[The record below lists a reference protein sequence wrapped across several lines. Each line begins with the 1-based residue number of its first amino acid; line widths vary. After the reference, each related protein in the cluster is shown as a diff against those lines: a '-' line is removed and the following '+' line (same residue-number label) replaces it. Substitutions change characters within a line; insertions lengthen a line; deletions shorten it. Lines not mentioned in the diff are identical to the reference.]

1 MSGKLDHVSKSWNN
15 TERSARNASPPRSAI
30 GRVPYA
36 PKPPAAFTKSWNRPR
51 PNPSARFKPISGP
64 PHRRSCWPSR
74 RYVAVP
80 CTATLSTA
88 PPSRGRSR
96 LKTRTATRIY
106 FIYSAV
112 RHLSNQM
119 AVLPGAVA
127 GRRFP
132 HGRAEL
138 GRLREGRHPRGP
150 DRRGRG
156 LPQSTEARL
165 PAAHRLRRARREDLE
180 RADHAVLRQGRSR
193 GEARPGGGEL
203 STAPDREFLLGS
215 PDARC
220 GAGRRGHRAGAP
232 GARRAPGEPNRLARS
247 EEHTSELQSRLH
259 LVCRLLLEKK
269 KRSATPG
276 HLLAPRN
283 ILPADRSPFV

>member
-74 RYVAVP
+74 RDVAVP

-88 PPSRGRSR
+88 PTSRVRSP

-112 RHLSNQM
+112 RHFSPRQIANFFSE
-119 AVLPGAVA
+119 VLT
-127 GRRFP
+127 
-132 HGRAEL
+132 L
-138 GRLREGRHPRGP
+138 GVVLGDGDIVLVHP
-150 DRRGRG
+150 
-156 LPQSTEARL
+156 
-165 PAAHRLRRARREDLE
+165 E
-180 RADHAVLRQGRSR
+180 RDV
-193 GEARPGGGEL
+193 P
-203 STAPDREFLLGS
+203 LGS
-215 PDARC
+215 RIA
-220 GAGRRGHRAGAP
+220 
-232 GARRAPGEPNRLARS
+232 
-247 EEHTSELQSRLH
+247 
-259 LVCRLLLEKK
+259 
-269 KRSATPG
+269 
-276 HLLAPRN
+276 
-283 ILPADRSPFV
+283 

>member
-15 TERSARNASPPRSAI
+15 TERSARKASPPCSAI
-30 GRVPYA
+30 GSVAYA

-74 RYVAVP
+74 RDVAAP
-80 CTATLSTA
+80 CTATPSTA
-88 PPSRGRSR
+88 PASRVRSP

-106 FIYSAV
+106 FIYRAV
-112 RHLSNQM
+112 RPLSNRM
-119 AVLPGAVA
+119 AMLPGAVA
-127 GRRFP
+127 GGRFP
-132 HGRAEL
+132 HGRADL

-156 LPQSTEARL
+156 LPPSAETRL
-165 PAAHRLRRARREDLE
+165 QPADRLRRARRQKLE
-180 RADHAVLRQGRSR
+180 RADHEVLREGRSR

-220 GAGRRGHRAGAP
+220 GAGRRGHRVGAP
-232 GARRAPGEPNRLARS
+232 GARRAPWEPDRLAPK
-247 EEHTSELQSRLH
+247 Q
-259 LVCRLLLEKK
+259 LVGR
-269 KRSATPG
+269 PP
-276 HLLAPRN
+276 APRRGEG
-283 ILPADRSPFV
+283 DRG

>member
-51 PNPSARFKPISGP
+51 PNPNARFKPISGP
-64 PHRRSCWPSR
+64 PH
-74 RYVAVP
+74 VAVP

-88 PPSRGRSR
+88 PTSRVRSP

-112 RHLSNQM
+112 RHLSNRV

-127 GRRFP
+127 GGRFP
-132 HGRAEL
+132 HGTNRL
-138 GRLREGRHPRGP
+138 GRLRQGRHPRRP

-156 LPQSTEARL
+156 LPQSAETRL
-165 PAAHRLRRARREDLE
+165 QAADRFRRARRQKLE
-180 RADHAVLRQGRSR
+180 RADYEVLRQGRSR
-193 GEARPGGGEL
+193 GEARPRGGEL

-220 GAGRRGHRAGAP
+220 GVGRRGHRVGASR
-232 GARRAPGEPNRLARS
+232 ARRAPGEPDRLAPNQLVGRPAAPRRGAGDRGWGCRVA
-247 EEHTSELQSRLH
+247 TSD
-259 LVCRLLLEKK
+259 VLLEN
-269 KRSATPG
+269 RPEVG
-276 HLLAPRN
+276 H
-283 ILPADRSPFV
+283 DRA

>member
-15 TERSARNASPPRSAI
+15 TERSARKASPPRSAI
-30 GRVPYA
+30 GSVPYA

-74 RYVAVP
+74 RDVAAP
-80 CTATLSTA
+80 CTATPSTA
-88 PPSRGRSR
+88 PASRVHSPV
-96 LKTRTATRIY
+96 KTRTATRIY

-112 RHLSNQM
+112 RHVSNRM

-127 GRRFP
+127 GGRFP
-132 HGRAEL
+132 HGRADL

-156 LPQSTEARL
+156 LPQGAEARIQ
-165 PAAHRLRRARREDLE
+165 AADRFRRARREELE
-180 RADHAVLRQGRSR
+180 RADHQVLRQGRSR
-193 GEARPGGGEL
+193 GKAGPGGGEL
-203 STAPDREFLLGS
+203 PAAPDRELLLRS

-220 GAGRRGHRAGAP
+220 GAGRRGHRVGAP
-232 GARRAPGEPNRLARS
+232 GARRAPGEPDRLAPK
-247 EEHTSELQSRLH
+247 Q
-259 LVCRLLLEKK
+259 LVGRPPSPLRGE
-269 KRSATPG
+269 G
-276 HLLAPRN
+276 
-283 ILPADRSPFV
+283 DRG

>member
-15 TERSARNASPPRSAI
+15 TERSARKASPPRSAI

-51 PNPSARFKPISGP
+51 PTPSARFKPISGP

-88 PPSRGRSR
+88 PTSRVRSP

-106 FIYSAV
+106 FIYRAV
-112 RHLSNQM
+112 RPLSNRM
-119 AVLPGAVA
+119 AMLPGAVA
-127 GRRFP
+127 GGRFP
-132 HGRAEL
+132 HGRADL

-156 LPQSTEARL
+156 LPQSTETRV
-165 PAAHRLRRARREDLE
+165 PAADRFRRARRQKLE
-180 RADHAVLRQGRSR
+180 RADHEVLHKADLVGRLVLAVVNFPPRQIANFFSEVLTLGVVLGDGNIVLVHPERDV
-193 GEARPGGGEL
+193 P
-203 STAPDREFLLGS
+203 LGS
-215 PDARC
+215 RIA
-220 GAGRRGHRAGAP
+220 
-232 GARRAPGEPNRLARS
+232 
-247 EEHTSELQSRLH
+247 
-259 LVCRLLLEKK
+259 
-269 KRSATPG
+269 
-276 HLLAPRN
+276 
-283 ILPADRSPFV
+283 

>member
-15 TERSARNASPPRSAI
+15 TERSARKASPPRSAI

-51 PNPSARFKPISGP
+51 PSPSARFKPISGP

-74 RYVAVP
+74 RDVAVP

-88 PPSRGRSR
+88 PTSRVRSP

-106 FIYSAV
+106 FIYRAV
-112 RHLSNQM
+112 RPLSNRM
-119 AVLPGAVA
+119 AMLPGAVA
-127 GRRFP
+127 GGRFP
-132 HGRAEL
+132 HGRADL

-156 LPQSTEARL
+156 LPQSTETRV
-165 PAAHRLRRARREDLE
+165 PAADRFRRARRQKLE
-180 RADHAVLRQGRSR
+180 RADHEVLRQSRSR

-220 GAGRRGHRAGAP
+220 GAGRREHRAGAP
-232 GARRAPGEPNRLARS
+232 GARRAPREPDRLAPNQGGRGGGCPVAGL
-247 EEHTSELQSRLH
+247 E
-259 LVCRLLLEKK
+259 VLLETLQEVCHDNV
-269 KRSATPG
+269 A
-276 HLLAPRN
+276 
-283 ILPADRSPFV
+283 

>member
-15 TERSARNASPPRSAI
+15 TERSARKASPPRSAI

-51 PNPSARFKPISGP
+51 PKPSARFKPISRP
-64 PHRRSCWPSR
+64 PHRRSSWPSR
-74 RYVAVP
+74 RDVAVP
-80 CTATLSTA
+80 CTPTLTTA
-88 PPSRGRSR
+88 PTSR
-96 LKTRTATRIY
+96 LRSPLKPRTATGIY
-106 FIYSAV
+106 FIYCAV
-112 RHLSNQM
+112 RPLSNRM
-119 AVLPGAVA
+119 AMLPGAVA
-127 GRRFP
+127 GGRFP

-156 LPQSTEARL
+156 LPQSAETRL
-165 PAAHRLRRARREDLE
+165 PAADRFRGARRQKLE

-203 STAPDREFLLGS
+203 STAPDREFLLRS

-232 GARRAPGEPNRLARS
+232 GPRRTPGEPDRLAPK
-247 EEHTSELQSRLH
+247 Q
-259 LVCRLLLEKK
+259 LVGRPP
-269 KRSATPG
+269 S
-276 HLLAPRN
+276 PRRGEG
-283 ILPADRSPFV
+283 DRG

>member
-30 GRVPYA
+30 GRVPYP

-64 PHRRSCWPSR
+64 PH
-74 RYVAVP
+74 VAVP

-88 PPSRGRSR
+88 PTSRVRSP

-112 RHLSNQM
+112 RHLSNRM

-165 PAAHRLRRARREDLE
+165 PAAHRLRRARRDDLE

-232 GARRAPGEPNRLARS
+232 GARRAPGEPNRLAPN
-247 EEHTSELQSRLH
+247 Q
-259 LVCRLLLEKK
+259 
-269 KRSATPG
+269 G
-276 HLLAPRN
+276 
-283 ILPADRSPFV
+283 DRR